1 MGLCCVMV
9 DEDIAYT
16 PHPTAHPRVTPMA
29 IPGAASKP
37 SSNKGVSSILAV
49 TIVLGSVAMGLSST
63 PRGVAGESVAAAVV
77 TPAHPFSSVRRASAR
92 SFESPRSADSVVPF
106 EAAAVGVENRASSPL
121 PVAGDA
127 LGVAN
132 SAAPAAAPLQPT
144 QQFHSLTSFDGNR
157 VMTSGNT
164 QIQAAQPA
172 ERAYIP
178 PAPVVWNHPLQWISV
193 HQAGL

>member
-1 MGLCCVMV
+1 MV

-29 IPGAASKP
+29 IPGSASKP
-37 SSNKGVSSILAV
+37 SANKGVASILAV
-49 TIVLGSVAMGLSST
+49 TIVLGSVAMGLSGRSH
-63 PRGVAGESVAAAVV
+63 GAAGESVAAAV
-77 TPAHPFSSVRRASAR
+77 TPANPFSSVRRASAR
-92 SFESPRSADSVVPF
+92 SFESPRSEDSVVPF

-132 SAAPAAAPLQPT
+132 SAVPSAAPLQPT

-172 ERAYIP
+172 ERAYNP
-178 PAPVVWNHPLQWISV
+178 PAPVVWNHPVQWISV